1 MIAHKPG
8 YSPRTAVPMLQDFG
22 VAKAP
27 DGPSGLRRALI
38 KDGVQ
43 ALVAR
48 AQLAMFPEPAAP
60 ALEPAGVA

>member
-38 KDGVQ
+38 KEE
-43 ALVAR
+43 VA
-48 AQLAMFPEPAAP
+48 
-60 ALEPAGVA
+60 